1 MFDFLFQNKK
11 GELYSYMDTI
21 SVDIQKL
28 ALSELAIEKAVG
40 MIAKAIAKSEFIV
53 ERNHVRTKDDV
64 YWLLNIQPN
73 PNETATD
80 FWISAIRKLLLETEC
95 VICLVNGN
103 MYIVDSYTI
112 NDVVMLPQ
120 TYSNIVITSNEKTL
134 TLRYPFQGNNIIHLK
149 ARNEKIKGYLKKVLN
164 LYNNIA
170 SAVSAAK
177 KIESTPKFS
186 LDIEGA
192 APLIRTKNPDGT
204 DKTLT
209 IDQYR
214 ESVKKLLES
223 DDIEIITN
231 RSGLSLSQI
240 KIDINANSEDIV
252 KMAKEIFTEC
262 ALAFDIPKAV
272 FLGEITEKADST
284 NEFITYAVDWIVEML
299 NDSLNA
305 KFVGKEDYLKGEKI
319 WIDMSKYKH
328 VDIIES
334 AANLDKLRSIGFNFD
349 EVRTMVGWEELETD
363 FSQERV
369 ITKNYTD
376 NLGGEENAANNSV

>member
-11 GELYSYMDTI
+11 GELYSYTDTI

-53 ERNHVRTKDDV
+53 ERNHIRTKDDV

-103 MYIVDSYTI
+103 MYIVDSYTT

-120 TYSNIVITSNEKTL
+120 TYSNIVITSNGKNL

-149 ARNEKIKGYLKKVLN
+149 AKNEKIKVYLKKVLN

-186 LDIEGA
+186 LNIEGA
-192 APLIRTKNPDGT
+192 APLIRTKKADGT

-214 ESVKKLLES
+214 DSIKKLLES
-223 DDIEIITN
+223 DNIEIITN
-231 RSGLSLSQI
+231 RSGLSLSQM

-319 WIDMSKYKH
+319 WVDMSKYKH

-376 NLGGEENAANNSV
+376 NLGGEENAAGNNA

>member
-11 GELYSYMDTI
+11 GELYSYTDTI

-103 MYIVDSYTI
+103 MYIVDYYTI

-149 ARNEKIKGYLKKVLN
+149 ARNEKIKRYLKKVLN

-214 ESVKKLLES
+214 DSVKKLLES

-319 WIDMSKYKH
+319 WVDMSKYKH

-349 EVRTMVGWEELETD
+349 EVRTMVGWEELGTD

-376 NLGGEENAANNSV
+376 HLGGDENATDNSV

>member
-149 ARNEKIKGYLKKVLN
+149 ARNEKIKRYLKKVLN

-240 KIDINANSEDIV
+240 KIDIDANSEDIV

-319 WIDMSKYKH
+319 WVDMSKYKH

-349 EVRTMVGWEELETD
+349 EVRTMVGWEELGTD

-376 NLGGEENAANNSV
+376 NLGGEENAAGNNV

>member
-11 GELYSYMDTI
+11 GELYSYIDTI

-149 ARNEKIKGYLKKVLN
+149 ARNEKIKRYLKKVLN

-204 DKTLT
+204 DKSLT

-240 KIDINANSEDIV
+240 KIDIDANSEDIV

-319 WIDMSKYKH
+319 WVDMSKYKH

-349 EVRTMVGWEELETD
+349 EVRTMVGWEELGTD

-376 NLGGEENAANNSV
+376 NLGGDENAADNSV